1 MIFFFLFSCIS
12 AFGEMFIKDK
22 RIFFPDYPDAFNPSI
37 ITYDDGYLLTFRYI
51 PHRKNESI
59 SYIGICQLDRYLD
72 PIAEP
77 EILLTRRQNS
87 VTQSQSEDA
96 RLFRYKGKIFVI
108 YNDNID
114 LNNPT
119 IYDRREMFISEVI
132 RLQDRFVLSSPLKLF
147 RQENQSRVWEK
158 NWVPFEWNDTL
169 YLGYTL
175 NPHEI
180 LYANLMSGYCFS
192 VYRSSHFSSWDYGIL
207 RGSGAACLV
216 DGEYLS
222 FFHSSK
228 YMSSEASHG
237 QMAWHYFMGA
247 YTFSPDP
254 PFQIT
259 RISKN
264 PIVKDHFY
272 EPTDYWKKVI
282 FPGGFVV
289 DGNQIHVAYG
299 KNDAEIWI
307 ATLDKDKLLES
318 LEAL

>member
-1 MIFFFLFSCIS
+1 LY
-12 AFGEMFIKDK
+12 
-22 RIFFPDYPDAFNPSI
+22 DYPDAFNPSI
-37 ITYDDGYLLTFRYI
+37 IAYEDGYLLTFRYT
-51 PHRKNESI
+51 PHQKNESI
-59 SYIGICQLDRYLD
+59 SYIGICQLNRYLD
-72 PIAEP
+72 PIAAP
-77 EILLTRRQNS
+77 EILLTRHQNS
-87 VTQSQSEDA
+87 VAQSQSEDA

-119 IYDRREMFISEVI
+119 IYDRRDMFISEVI

-147 RQENQSRVWEK
+147 CQEKQSRAWEK
-158 NWVPFEWNDTL
+158 NWVPFEWNHNL
-169 YLGYTL
+169 YLGYSL

-180 LYANLMSGYCFS
+180 LYANLMSGSCFS
-192 VYRSSHFSSWDYGIL
+192 VYSSSHFSSWNYGTL
-207 RGSGAACLV
+207 RGSSAACLV

-222 FFHSSK
+222 LFHSSK
-228 YMSSEASHG
+228 YMSSESSYD

-247 YTFSPDP
+247 YTFAANP

-259 RISKN
+259 RISKK

-289 DGNQIHVAYG
+289 DGNRIHIAYG
-299 KNDAEIWI
+299 KNDSEIWI

-318 LEAL
+318 LESP